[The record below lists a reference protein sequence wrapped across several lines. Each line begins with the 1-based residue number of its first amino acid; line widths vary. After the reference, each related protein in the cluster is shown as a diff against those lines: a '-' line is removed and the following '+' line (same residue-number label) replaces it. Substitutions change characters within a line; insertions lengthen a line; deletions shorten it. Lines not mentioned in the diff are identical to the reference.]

1 MSALTIYPQH
11 LNSNTPHI
19 ILICMLN
26 SHRDDIAD
34 SYLCVPIQE
43 HTAVNIGGVGDGA
56 AKGAVCV
63 DFVNDNVLHRA
74 DFSFHQLRADFLLA
88 LHKGVVAGINDLLR
102 DLVFEIMGAG
112 AVDIFIFKRA
122 DTGELS
128 VAEELQQNL
137 EVFIRLAWVYTDKF

>member
-56 AKGAVCV
+56 ASCGTWSSKSWA
-63 DFVNDNVLHRA
+63 RA
-74 DFSFHQLRADFLLA
+74 PSTFSYLNAPTRASLA
-88 LHKGVVAGINDLLR
+88 SRRNCSKISKSSSVSHGFIQINFRLCAGFGLLR
-102 DLVFEIMGAG
+102 ITIRV
-112 AVDIFIFKRA
+112 K
-122 DTGELS
+122 S
-128 VAEELQQNL
+128 V
-137 EVFIRLAWVYTDKF
+137 